1 MSISPFAFDPP
12 TGWNDPDVFPTY
24 EASEMK
30 VRADLQK
37 LHDQTRD
44 YINGLVSEVNVD
56 VLKVSTTVNAVP
68 KTVYNQ
74 KITASH
80 VLLHAE
86 IGTPNAVVGEWT
98 VTTADGSLT
107 IDGALNGSTTLVLI
121 LAKPRASF

>member
-12 TGWNDPDVFPTY
+12 TGWNDPEVFPTY

-30 VRADLQK
+30 VRSDLQK

-44 YINGLVSEVNVD
+44 YINGLVTEVNTD
-56 VLKVSTTVNAVP
+56 VLKASTTVTSTP
-68 KTVYNQ
+68 KTLYNQ
-74 KITASH
+74 KITAGH
-80 VLLHAE
+80 VVIGTE
-86 IGTPNAVVGEWT
+86 IGTPSAVVGEWT

-107 IDGALNGSTTLVLI
+107 IDGELNGSTTLSLI